1 MALIKRRL
9 VRVDEQTG
17 DYAEV
22 DTVRLKRETRE
33 LMDYIHAHVD
43 PNKDQH
49 DIWTSVVPLCRAV
62 LADTMSL
69 PIPFFELPL
78 RYESREGLL
87 DAAFDELF
95 CGFVLTISGTAREI
109 LDEVVIDGVRYMY
122 ADFEE

>member
-1 MALIKRRL
+1 MTSVKRKL
-9 VRVDEQTG
+9 VKVDEETG

-33 LMDYIHAHVD
+33 LMNFIQANID
-43 PNKDQH
+43 PNKDPH
-49 DIWTSVVPLCRAV
+49 RIWTSLVPLCRAV
-62 LADTMSL
+62 LAQTISL
-69 PIPFFELPL
+69 PVPFFELPL

-87 DAAFDELF
+87 DADFDELF
-95 CGFVLTISGTAREI
+95 SGFALTISGTAREI

>member
-22 DTVRLKRETRE
+22 DTARLKRETQE
-33 LMDYIHAHVD
+33 LIDYIHANVD
-43 PNKDQH
+43 PNKDPYG
-49 DIWTSVVPLCRAV
+49 IWISVVPLCRAV
-62 LADTMSL
+62 QAETISL
-69 PIPFFELPL
+69 PVPFFELPL
-78 RYESREGLL
+78 RYESREGFL

-95 CGFVLTISGTAREI
+95 CEFVLTISGTAREI

>member
-1 MALIKRRL
+1 MISIKRKL
-9 VRVDEQTG
+9 VRVDEKTG

-33 LMDYIHAHVD
+33 LMNFIQKNVD
-43 PNKDQH
+43 QNNDPH
-49 DIWTSVVPLCRAV
+49 GIWTSLVPLCRAV
-62 LADTMSL
+62 LAETVLL
-69 PIPFFELPL
+69 PFPFFNLPL

-87 DAAFDELF
+87 DAKFDDLFSAFA
-95 CGFVLTISGTAREI
+95 LTISGTAREI